1 MQGHIRQ
8 RGKTSWAVVLDIGVK
23 PNGRR
28 NVKWHS
34 VKGSREDAERERV
47 RLLHELNIGAYIE
60 PAHETVATYLRR
72 WLDDYA
78 RMKVSAKTFERYEEI
93 VEKQL
98 IPALGHYKLAKLRP
112 PHIQGYYAKACATGR
127 RDGKGGLSAQT
138 VLHHHRVLRE
148 ALQRAVKWGLLA
160 INPADAVEPP
170 RPKRKETR
178 VLDEA
183 ESAKLLAAARD
194 GRYYVPVLL
203 AVTTGMRR
211 GEILG
216 LRWSDLDLDAGTL
229 AVRQTLEQTRAG
241 LAFKEPKTQKSRR
254 LVPLASIAVEA
265 LKAHRTTQVAS
276 RLALGT
282 AYEDHGLVFPAPDG
296 RPWNPASFSAAFVKF
311 AAGAGLPKL
320 RFHDLRHSH
329 ATQLLRLGIHPKIVS
344 ERLGHATTGI
354 TLDLYS
360 HVVPGMQE
368 DAVARVD
375 KSLRLAIG
383 EAGSAE

>member
-8 RGKTSWAVVLDIGVK
+8 RGKNSWAVVLDVGIK
-23 PNGRR
+23 PDGRR
-28 NVKWHS
+28 NTKWHS
-34 VKGSREDAERERV
+34 VKGTREDAERERV
-47 RLLHELNIGAYIE
+47 RLLHELNIGSYVE
-60 PAHETVATYLRR
+60 PAHETVAAFLRR

-78 RMKVSAKTFERYEEI
+78 RMKVSAKTFERYQEI
-93 VEKQL
+93 VDKQL
-98 IPALGHYKLAKLRP
+98 VPALGHYRLAKLRP
-112 PHIQGYYAKACATGR
+112 PHVQSYYAKALSDGR

-148 ALQRAVKWGLLA
+148 ALNRAVKWGLLA
-160 INPADAVEPP
+160 VNPADAVEPP
-170 RPKRKETR
+170 RPARKETR
-178 VLDEA
+178 VLDGPD
-183 ESAKLLAAARD
+183 SAKLLRAAEPTRFFA
-194 GRYYVPVLL
+194 PVLL
-203 AVTTGMRR
+203 ALTTGMRR

-229 AVRQTLEQTRAG
+229 AVRQTIEQTRAG
-241 LAFKEPKTQKSRR
+241 LRFKEPKTQKSRR
-254 LVPLASIAVEA
+254 LVPLASIAVDA
-265 LKAHRTTQVAS
+265 LKSHRTAQVAS
-276 RLALGT
+276 RLALGS
-282 AYEDHGLVFPAPDG
+282 AYQDHGLVFPAPDG
-296 RPWNPASFSAAFVKF
+296 HPWNPASFSAAFIKL
-311 AAGAGLPKL
+311 ATGAGLPKL

-375 KSLRLAIG
+375 KSLRVALGAMDSEG
-383 EAGSAE
+383 